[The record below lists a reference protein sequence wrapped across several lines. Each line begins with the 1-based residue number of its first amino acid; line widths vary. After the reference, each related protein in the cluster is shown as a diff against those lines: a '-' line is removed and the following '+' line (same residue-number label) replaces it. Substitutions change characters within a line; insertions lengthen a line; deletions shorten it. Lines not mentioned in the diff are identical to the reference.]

1 MRRCQLIEESV
12 WSPLRRVWPRDQG
25 HTLLIME
32 PTSGTK
38 GLHGHESRDVIVEGH
53 VRLLL
58 TKKLRRNCHLAARQ
72 NVPRS
77 VPVPPMIEST
87 ANILCG
93 ETVRNSK
100 GMLRDRFLSP
110 GGQVLT
116 KQNGATLTY
125 DPWGRAC
132 LDDAVGELEC
142 QGRRVVADREGG
154 AEPRTMEEEM
164 AAGVV
169 GEEGLGRG
177 DAFPRYHRRR

>member
-1 MRRCQLIEESV
+1 LKSV
-12 WSPLRRVWPRDQG
+12 WSPLLSTLRRVCGREIKA
-25 HTLLIME
+25 TLSLME

-58 TKKLRRNCHLAARQ
+58 TKKLRSNCHLAARQ

-100 GMLRDRFLSP
+100 GMLRARSLSESWWT
-110 GGQVLT
+110 GINKT
-116 KQNGATLTY
+116 KRGHTY
-125 DPWGRAC
+125 
-132 LDDAVGELEC
+132 L
-142 QGRRVVADREGG
+142 
-154 AEPRTMEEEM
+154 
-164 AAGVV
+164 
-169 GEEGLGRG
+169 
-177 DAFPRYHRRR
+177 

>member
-1 MRRCQLIEESV
+1 
-12 WSPLRRVWPRDQG
+12 
-25 HTLLIME
+25 ME